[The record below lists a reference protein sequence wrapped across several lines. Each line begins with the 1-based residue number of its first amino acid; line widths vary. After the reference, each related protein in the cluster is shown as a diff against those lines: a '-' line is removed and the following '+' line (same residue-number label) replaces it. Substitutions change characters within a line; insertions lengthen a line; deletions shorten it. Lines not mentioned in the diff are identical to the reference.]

1 MTLKE
6 YILREKLRA
15 ARYML
20 LTTDITVAEAAVQFS
35 FPSHSSF
42 ARDFQKHYGLP
53 PAKYRAQPH
62 SVAWDIID

>member
-1 MTLKE
+1 
-6 YILREKLRA
+6 
-15 ARYML
+15 ML
-20 LTTDITVAEAAVQFS
+20 LTTDITVAEAAVQFA